1 MAQKAFKLQT
11 IFSPKS
17 IAIIGASKNKQS
29 IGGKPL
35 HNLLNHD
42 YEGDIYLVNPRYGQI
57 EGITCYKSVLEIPAA
72 IDIALIATSHKIIK
86 AVMEECGEK
95 GIKQVILFGAG
106 FAELGEEGERLQ
118 DEVLTIAQQYN
129 MRIVGPNCVGCLNV
143 IDQIPMGFATSFE
156 ADSFISGNVGLV
168 SQSGAFGYSVFGIA
182 QEEYLGFS
190 YIANT
195 GNQVDL
201 TTLDFLEEMVEDE
214 QTEVIATYL
223 ESIPDGRQ
231 FINVLKR
238 AKELKKPVIVLK
250 AGRSEVGKKAALSH
264 TASVAGSA
272 EVYDAVAK
280 QYGSIDVRDINDMI
294 DTLKVFVR
302 GKVTE
307 GDRLGIITT
316 SGASGIMMADMAEEM
331 DISLAE
337 LSAETKG
344 KIEEIIPSFGSVL
357 NPIDITLQALNEKHI
372 LSDSIEQLVNS
383 EECDIIVISTTLGG
397 DLGRRVCEDIIALD
411 QQTDKPIIVNLTGRE
426 DIIGEGLT
434 LLQQARVP
442 VYQTPLQTIQSIK
455 KLVEFSDSIDKSKEV
470 MDAQKLI
477 EINVDKRQRV
487 LTEDKV
493 KPILEHLSFK
503 VPKGKLIKTK
513 EALNDLDMTYP
524 VVMKAISSELLH
536 KSDYGAVKLGI
547 ENEIEAVESF
557 EEIQHNI
564 YEKLGPIDLDGMLV
578 EEMIRENNT
587 AEMFIGVKL
596 DPVFGPIVACGF
608 GGIFI
613 EILRDVSLRRAPFS
627 KETALEMISEL
638 KGYPILQGA
647 RGNNP
652 LDIDAFAEALQNVS
666 YFAAQHH
673 DSLDEL
679 DINPAMLLEDGIV
692 ALDGLLIWK
701 K

>member
-1 MAQKAFKLQT
+1 MKSL
-11 IFSPKS
+11 FSPKS

-35 HNLLNHD
+35 HNLLNHN
-42 YEGDIYLVNPRYGQI
+42 YEGDIYLVNPRYEQI